1 MARRVGE
8 TTRQPQ
14 STAARTQ
21 QARTQQARTL
31 RAEQQGWRARTSTL
45 TTLLAAPW
53 LTAIGLRRVWRPLA
67 LVGVGVIVAVMVICL
82 APLYT
87 AIIGDAQ
94 IQYTLHS
101 SPSTYV
107 NLEAD
112 TTMQGVSYANT
123 VAAATELQHMG
134 RHDFGAYA
142 PSDWQ
147 YLGTTFL
154 MRINQIDGKDP
165 YQADPTLPPTP
176 RINPGVFDYTAALPH
191 MKIVGGRLP
200 RETTANALPEVMV
213 TPKFGAKL
221 GQTIQMQVI
230 GSPPGQAEVTAR
242 VVGVWFPT
250 DVNDPFWNG
259 ADYDTALPTSSSDTS
274 PSYFPVLFA
283 HNTFLTAFSFP
294 PYISFSQPIGVVIHD
309 ILYTDPHSITSGSL
323 PGVVQALAALHND
336 INGNLLGSTGV
347 QSASITPGLASVVNG
362 LLRQSSVLS
371 LPLDVVAGQI
381 AGLALLFIAAMTAQL
396 IESQSGEIA
405 TLKSRGASGSQILS
419 MYVSQGLVLGII
431 AVVVGP
437 ILAATLSIY
446 LVTVLTPIT
455 STANGVSAAYLAR
468 SATPQ
473 SVLAP
478 AAIGALASILA
489 IALATF
495 SAARFDILAFRRSL
509 ARDGVPFWRRYYLD
523 IALAILCIVGYV
535 ELGQFGGLNVRA
547 QLGLTAGVGPDP
559 LQLIT
564 PGLLVIAGALV
575 ALRVFP
581 LAARLGAWLAA
592 RGRGAVGALTF
603 AQVSR
608 ASSRFTRLTLVLTL
622 GVGLGLF
629 ALTFQTS
636 LARNAKDRAAYT
648 VGADERVKFADY
660 VQGEGLPYALPP
672 LFGREPGVQS
682 TTPIYRAA
690 GVITN
695 SDQSTTSVN
704 VLGIDPQTFAQT
716 AYWRSDFAS
725 QPLSSLLHTLVS
737 HQLTKPAVPSE
748 QLGVTGQPITVL
760 VDQTFA
766 ATLHVRLGDRFV
778 MQPTEG
784 DFSFAFVVGGIVN
797 EFPSMYHDAPG
808 GYVIASIKD
817 YFNALTAEGLAAPS
831 PSEYWLRT
839 TPSASDAAKRAK
851 DYTSPTFSFVSGETN
866 RRALLNQYLSDPL
879 TSGMTSLLLVG
890 AFTAALLS
898 ALGSVAQM
906 TLEARRRATSFAIL
920 RTLGVSRRQITAAL
934 LGEQLFMYAFGLVGG
949 TVLGLSLSTA
959 TLPLLQYSSAQ
970 VDPTTLG
977 TPPFEV
983 AFNLPGS
990 GVFYIA
996 LCLAFALSLALGVW
1010 LAVSGGLGATL
1021 RLGED

>member
-8 TTRQPQ
+8 ATRQAQ
-14 STAARTQ
+14 SGGGAAQRTS
-21 QARTQQARTL
+21 ARQ
-31 RAEQQGWRARTSTL
+31 AEQQGWRARRSTV

-53 LTAIGLRRVWRPLA
+53 LTLISLRRVWRPLA

-87 AIIGDAQ
+87 TIIGDAQ
-94 IQYTLHS
+94 IQYALHT

-107 NLEAD
+107 NVEAD
-112 TTMQGVSYANT
+112 ATTTGVSYANT
-123 VAAATELQHMG
+123 TAAAAQLQSMG
-134 RHDFGAYA
+134 RQHFGAYSS
-142 PSDWQ
+142 SDWE

-154 MRINQIDGKDP
+154 MNISQIDGKNP
-165 YQADPTLPPTP
+165 YKADPALPPVT
-176 RINPGVFDYTAALPH
+176 RIEPYVFDYTAALPH
-191 MKIVGGRLP
+191 MNISAGRLP
-200 RETTANALPEVMV
+200 HETDANSLPEVMV
-213 TPKFGAKL
+213 TPKLGVKP
-221 GQTIQMQVI
+221 GQTIQLQVI
-230 GSPPGQAEVTAR
+230 GSPPGKAEVTAR
-242 VVGVWFPT
+242 VVGVWFPK

-259 ADYDTALPTSSSDTS
+259 ADYDTALTANAQHPPQ

-283 HNTFLTAFSFP
+283 RTTFLTVFDFS
-294 PYISFSQPIGVVIHD
+294 YTVAFSQPIGVVIHY
-309 ILYTDPHSITSGSL
+309 IAFTNPSSITSNSL
-323 PGVVQALAALHND
+323 GGVTQALAAFHND
-336 INGNLLGSTGV
+336 VNGNLLGSNGV
-347 QSASITPGLASVVNG
+347 QSVVITNGLAGILAG
-362 LLRQSSVLS
+362 LQRQSSVLA

-396 IESQSGEIA
+396 IEGQSGEIA
-405 TLKSRGASGSQILS
+405 TLRSRGASGGQILS
-419 MYVSQGLVLGII
+419 LYVSQGLVLGII

-437 ILAATLSIY
+437 ILAAALSVY

-455 STANGVSAAYLAR
+455 SGAGGVSAAYLAR
-468 SATPQ
+468 SASPQ
-473 SVLAP
+473 SVVVP
-478 AAIGALASILA
+478 AAIGAAASVA
-489 IALATF
+489 AMALATF
-495 SAARFDILAFRRSL
+495 SAARFDILAFRRSQ

-523 IALAILCIVGYV
+523 IALAILCVVGYV

-547 QLGLTAGVGPDP
+547 QLGLTTSLGPDP

-564 PGLLVIAGALV
+564 PGLLLIAGALV
-575 ALRVFP
+575 ALRLFP
-581 LAARLGAWLAA
+581 LAAQVGAWLAA

-636 LARNAKDRAAYT
+636 LTRNATDRANYT
-648 VGADERVKFADY
+648 VGADEQVTFANF

-672 LFGREPGVQS
+672 LFGREPGVTA

-695 SDQSTTSVN
+695 GDQTTTPVD
-704 VLGIDPQTFAQT
+704 VLAIEPTTFAQT
-716 AYWRSDFAS
+716 TYWRSDYAS
-725 QPLSSLLHTLVS
+725 QSLPSLLHILTS
-737 HQLTKPAVPSE
+737 HQLTTPAIPSD
-748 QLGVTGQPITVL
+748 QLGATGQPITVL

-766 ATLHVRLGDRFV
+766 ANRHVRVGDRFV

-797 EFPSMYHDAPG
+797 QFPTMYDDAAG
-808 GYVIASIKD
+808 GYLIASIPD
-817 YFNALTAEGLAAPS
+817 YFNALKAEGLTGVA

-839 TPSASDAAKRAK
+839 TSSAAAAAQRAK
-851 DYTSPTFSFVSGETN
+851 DYKDGTFFFVSGETN
-866 RRALLNQYLSDPL
+866 RRTLLAQYLSDPL

-920 RTLGVSRRQITAAL
+920 RTLGVSGRQITTVL
-934 LGEQLFMYAFGLVGG
+934 LGEQLFMYAFGLVTG
-949 TVLGLSLSTA
+949 TALGLLLSTA

-970 VDPTTLG
+970 LNPTTIG
-977 TPPFEV
+977 VPPFVV
-983 AFNLPGS
+983 AFNLPGTAI
-990 GVFYIA
+990 FYGA

-1010 LAVSGGLGATL
+1010 LAVSGGLGAAL